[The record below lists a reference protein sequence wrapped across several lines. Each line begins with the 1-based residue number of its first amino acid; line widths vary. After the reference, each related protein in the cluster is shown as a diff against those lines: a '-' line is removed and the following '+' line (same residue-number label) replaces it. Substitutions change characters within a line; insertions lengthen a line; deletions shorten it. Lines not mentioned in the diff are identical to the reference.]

1 MLSDVSCADE
11 CRKTDVRNV
20 SVPKSNRY
28 DVLWTDDFR
37 PLAKQSVNSRGN
49 YKGVVQV
56 MVPLSGNARNSLWV
70 LTSLERL
77 RAINFLLHF
86 EQFLFLSVNRRV
98 SRKKSAKKYFGVMWT
113 LGSEARLVPKFCA
126 TPKFIKYCSKSI
138 IFLWLIFSLW
148 HLCKLFDILARIER
162 REVDQTYSG
171 FNDKKWYNR
180 QILVQ
185 VQHRFF
191 FFKLNFAI
199 KSAVSHQ
206 LYTKTSTVTA
216 ACIENVLKVHFTP
229 FRGVLCIL
237 LAIIQHFKQPRG
249 RLSRSEYY

>member
-11 CRKTDVRNV
+11 GRQTDVGNV
-20 SVPKSNRY
+20 SVPRSNRY

-49 YKGVVQV
+49 YKGVIQV
-56 MVPLSGNARNSLWV
+56 IVPLSGSARNSLWV

-148 HLCKLFDILARIER
+148 HLCKLFDLLARIER

-185 VQHRFF
+185 VQHGFF
-191 FFKLNFAI
+191 FI
-199 KSAVSHQ
+199 K
-206 LYTKTSTVTA
+206 
-216 ACIENVLKVHFTP
+216 NW
-229 FRGVLCIL
+229 IL
-237 LAIIQHFKQPRG
+237 LLNQLFLISYTQKRQLLQ
-249 RLSRSEYY
+249 RLVSRMCLKYISLHLGAF